1 MKMENNG
8 KTASANLKIFLRR
21 IDFHKYMMVCALIV
35 IWIVFAALSKG
46 VYFTPRNFTNL
57 FRQAVFT
64 AILATGMLSVIIL
77 GHIDLSVGSI
87 AALSGGIVG
96 MMTTWNG
103 HPLWLA
109 VIVAVAVGV
118 LIGLWSGFWIAY
130 MGVPAFIVTMSS
142 MLVFRAA
149 LVGLTNGITIS
160 PMPDVL
166 KVIGADFLPAN
177 IGYVLAAVV
186 CSVILFQQWNDRR
199 KRAALSLAV
208 ASPLV
213 ECLRSC
219 VAVGLIAAFL
229 KMMHGYRGIPNAL
242 IIIIALIVIFQ
253 FVQSRTVFGRRIYA
267 IGGNSKACQLAGINI
282 RKTTLAVYGINGA
295 IAAIAG
301 IFLAS
306 RLNSASSLA
315 ANGAELDAIAS
326 CVIGGTSMLG
336 GIGTIG
342 GTMLGAVVIQSIQNG
357 MSLLDTPSFWQNIV
371 KGLVLLAAV
380 WFDIS
385 RKKK

>member
-1 MKMENNG
+1 MSDYDENMGKMKPKFRIN
-8 KTASANLKIFLRR
+8 IDLR
-21 IDFHKYMMVCALIV
+21 KNMMVIALIV
-35 IWIVFAALSKG
+35 IWAVFAILSKG

-96 MMTTWNG
+96 MMTTWNKY
-103 HPLWLA
+103 PLWPAL
-109 VIVAVAVGV
+109 IVAIAAGV
-118 LIGLWSGFWIAY
+118 LVGIWNGYWIAY
-130 MGVPAFIVTMSS
+130 REVPAFIATMAS
-142 MLVFRAA
+142 MLVVRAA
-149 LVGLTNGITIS
+149 LVGLTDGITIS
-160 PMPDVL
+160 PMPDIL
-166 KVIGADFLPAN
+166 KVIGADFLPAR
-177 IGYVLAAVV
+177 IGYATAFLGCAA
-186 CSVILFQQWNDRR
+186 ILFLLWNDRR
-199 KRAALSLAV
+199 KRIALSLPV
-208 ASPLV
+208 SPV
-213 ECLRSC
+213 YADIFRSALS
-219 VAVGLIAAFL
+219 VFLIGAFL
-229 KMMHGYRGIPNAL
+229 VMMYSYKGIPNAL
-242 IIIIALIVIFQ
+242 VIIIALIAFFQ
-253 FVQSRTVFGRRIYA
+253 YVQNRTVFGRRLYA

-282 RKTTLAVYGINGA
+282 KVTTLTVFALNGA
-295 IAAIAG
+295 ISALAG

-315 ANGAELDAIAS
+315 ANGAEMDAIAS

-357 MSLLDTPSFWQNIV
+357 MSLLNTPSFWQNIV
-371 KGLVLLAAV
+371 KGLVLLFAV